1 MRAALGAPV
10 PGLFLYRGAARRPA
24 RRSDLYPAR
33 RPFGRAASDSARRRA
48 AGAVYDA
55 GRRGRARSARLHC
68 ARRTPCVR
76 AAPPALFARAILP
89 HAGGN
94 VRALRRSASAL
105 ANSVEIAKRCTLT
118 LELGKAKLPLF
129 PTPEALS
136 LDAYL
141 RQLAGQGLEARLE
154 QLFADAD
161 ERGRQ
166 RPVYAQRLAFECDT
180 IIEMGF
186 AGYFLIVADFI
197 NWAKNSDIPVGP
209 GRGSGA
215 GSLVAFAL
223 GITDLDPLRYNLLF
237 ERFLNPE
244 RVS

>member
-76 AAPPALFARAILP
+76 AAPPALSRAQYFRTQAEMCALFADLP
-89 HAGGN
+89 
-94 VRALRRSASAL
+94 SAL

-154 QLFADAD
+154 QL
-161 ERGRQ
+161 
-166 RPVYAQRLAFECDT
+166 
-180 IIEMGF
+180 
-186 AGYFLIVADFI
+186 
-197 NWAKNSDIPVGP
+197 
-209 GRGSGA
+209 
-215 GSLVAFAL
+215 
-223 GITDLDPLRYNLLF
+223 
-237 ERFLNPE
+237 
-244 RVS
+244 

>member
-1 MRAALGAPV
+1 MAGKRPCCRADCVIGRAAGRYRTRHCRGQYGGGAAMRAALGAPV

-55 GRRGRARSARLHC
+55 GRRGRARSARLYC

-136 LDAYL
+136 LDA
-141 RQLAGQGLEARLE
+141 
-154 QLFADAD
+154 
-161 ERGRQ
+161 
-166 RPVYAQRLAFECDT
+166 
-180 IIEMGF
+180 
-186 AGYFLIVADFI
+186 
-197 NWAKNSDIPVGP
+197 
-209 GRGSGA
+209 
-215 GSLVAFAL
+215 
-223 GITDLDPLRYNLLF
+223 
-237 ERFLNPE
+237 
-244 RVS
+244 

>member
-68 ARRTPCVR
+68 ARRTSCVR
-76 AAPPALFARAILP
+76 AAPSALFADLP
-89 HAGGN
+89 
-94 VRALRRSASAL
+94 SAL

-141 RQLAGQGLEARLE
+141 RQL
-154 QLFADAD
+154 
-161 ERGRQ
+161 
-166 RPVYAQRLAFECDT
+166 
-180 IIEMGF
+180 
-186 AGYFLIVADFI
+186 
-197 NWAKNSDIPVGP
+197 
-209 GRGSGA
+209 
-215 GSLVAFAL
+215 
-223 GITDLDPLRYNLLF
+223 
-237 ERFLNPE
+237 
-244 RVS
+244 